1 MGILKANKIPVY
13 GRENYLALD
22 TSNREREIKICNLLA
37 SMGFIGG
44 DEPLKNPALIA
55 KWSKHYNFM
64 QRRCTNTYDANR
76 PDILFRYSDPSQDYT
91 ALYDV
96 GALIQSI
103 RNILP
108 SQYKVSAFAYSSLY
122 TYDIS
127 FEIENELGLCMLT
140 PTEQENIQEKLLTL
154 DGWKQSLSATDNLYH
169 TNHMKLL
176 LQLDIGTIILDMSEY
191 VRR

>member
-1 MGILKANKIPVY
+1 MSSNTLKTIMGILKANKIPVY

-91 ALYDV
+91 PTKRTTMEHS
-96 GALIQSI
+96 GRCNHRIFPI
-103 RNILP
+103 RWRIPFEVVTIRSNTT
-108 SQYKVSAFAYSSLY
+108 AYLQ
-122 TYDIS
+122 DI
-127 FEIENELGLCMLT
+127 FF
-140 PTEQENIQEKLLTL
+140 
-154 DGWKQSLSATDNLYH
+154 
-169 TNHMKLL
+169 
-176 LQLDIGTIILDMSEY
+176 
-191 VRR
+191 

>member
-1 MGILKANKIPVY
+1 MSSNTLKTIMGILKANKIPVY
-13 GRENYLALD
+13 DRVDRLAID
-22 TSNREREIKICNLLA
+22 TADYIRSTKICNILT

-44 DEPLKNPALIA
+44 DEPLKHPELLA

-64 QRRCTNTYDANR
+64 QRRCAD
-76 PDILFRYSDPSQDYT
+76 
-91 ALYDV
+91 
-96 GALIQSI
+96 
-103 RNILP
+103 
-108 SQYKVSAFAYSSLY
+108 